1 MRPDS
6 SKSKDTPGSLDS
18 ATPRSSDIRRRLRRI
33 DLGLPHC
40 SRPMARVAAAGSG
53 AGDSRSSAADSGSV
67 ARPTQS
73 GSLTRRAAVTA
84 AIQQTTTSNVDERP
98 RHSSGDVVPPVE
110 ADGPSATRGGE
121 QRRTTDSVDSQPL
134 RGSDD
139 NGDLRAT
146 RPDSPGQRQVT
157 RTGADGD
164 PACLARPAMAQRQLT
179 FTQQRRPPTT
189 TRPVTTS
196 KSAKTA
202 GATTMCKSVTHPSF
216 LAMLV
221 SGTAVAGRD
230 AAGVRGHVTAR
241 TPNTRQADSNAES
254 TTNNDDNNN
263 NNEDDDDDDEMKR
276 QRIEDWLQHLENVVL
291 DRPASPVI
299 DDDVPLQTD
308 TAIHIVYDGD

>member
-1 MRPDS
+1 
-6 SKSKDTPGSLDS
+6 
-18 ATPRSSDIRRRLRRI
+18 
-33 DLGLPHC
+33 
-40 SRPMARVAAAGSG
+40 
-53 AGDSRSSAADSGSV
+53 
-67 ARPTQS
+67 
-73 GSLTRRAAVTA
+73 
-84 AIQQTTTSNVDERP
+84 
-98 RHSSGDVVPPVE
+98 
-110 ADGPSATRGGE
+110 
-121 QRRTTDSVDSQPL
+121 
-134 RGSDD
+134 
-139 NGDLRAT
+139 
-146 RPDSPGQRQVT
+146 
-157 RTGADGD
+157 
-164 PACLARPAMAQRQLT
+164 
-179 FTQQRRPPTT
+179 
-189 TRPVTTS
+189 
-196 KSAKTA
+196 
-202 GATTMCKSVTHPSF
+202 MCKSVTHPSF